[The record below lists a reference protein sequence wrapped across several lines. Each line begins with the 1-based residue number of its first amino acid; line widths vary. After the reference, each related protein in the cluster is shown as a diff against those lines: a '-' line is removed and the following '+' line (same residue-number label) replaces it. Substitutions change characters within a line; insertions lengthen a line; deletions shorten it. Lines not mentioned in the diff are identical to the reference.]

1 MRLQE
6 LAGGETRTVRVGF
19 DPSLQVTGA
28 AMADMLERRGD
39 KLPLDPDGTISVPIG
54 PVRDAEP
61 PSTPRFR
68 PGRESCAAA

>member
-1 MRLQE
+1 MVEPQIRVMTHGDIDFVMRLQE
-6 LAGGETRTVRVGF
+6 LAGGEARTVRVGF

-54 PVRDAEP
+54 GTADDD
-61 PSTPRFR
+61 
-68 PGRESCAAA
+68 